1 MSIEKSLAHREKIK
15 KRKPNFF
22 REDWHKRKAVS
33 KTSWRKPRG
42 KHSKMRHGFQGH
54 PASADPGYGSP
65 SDVRGLHSSGLM
77 PIRVHN
83 AQDLT
88 VLNKAVYAVIIGAT
102 VGARK
107 KAEIVKKASSLG
119 LRIIGV
125 KNPVE
130 YLKNFDEMLASKKA
144 RKTET
149 DKTKKEKTKDA
160 KAEAKKEEKK
170 EEAMSSEDIKKK
182 ETKEFEKVLTQRA
195 R

>member
-1 MSIEKSLAHREKIK
+1 MSIEKSLARREQVK

-22 REDWHKRKAVS
+22 REDWHKRKAAP

-65 SDVRGLHSSGLM
+65 GDVHGLHSSGLM

-83 AQDLT
+83 SQDLS
-88 VLNKAVYAVIIGAT
+88 VLNKSVHAVIIGAT
-102 VGARK
+102 VGTRK
-107 KAEIVKKASSLG
+107 KADIVKKASSLG

-125 KNPVE
+125 KNPAE
-130 YLKNFDEMLASKKA
+130 YLKTFDEMLASKKA
-144 RKTET
+144 RKT
-149 DKTKKEKTKDA
+149 DKTKKEKTKEV

-170 EEAMSSEDIKKK
+170 EEVVSSEDAKKK

>member
-1 MSIEKSLAHREKIK
+1 MSIAKSLARRKNVK

-22 REDWHKRKAVS
+22 REDWHKRKAAC

-65 SDVRGLHSSGLM
+65 GDVRGLHSSGLM
-77 PIRVHN
+77 PIRIHN
-83 AQDLT
+83 AQDLSL
-88 VLNKAVYAVIIGAT
+88 LNKSVHAVIIGAA
-102 VGARK
+102 VGIRK
-107 KAEIVKKASSLG
+107 KAEIVKKASSLS
-119 LRIIGV
+119 LKIIGI
-125 KNPVE
+125 KNPAE
-130 YLKNFDEMLASKKA
+130 YLKKFEEMLAIKKA
-144 RKTET
+144 GKTV
-149 DKTKKEKTKDA
+149 KVKKEKTKDV
-160 KAEAKKEEKK
+160 KAEAEKEEKK